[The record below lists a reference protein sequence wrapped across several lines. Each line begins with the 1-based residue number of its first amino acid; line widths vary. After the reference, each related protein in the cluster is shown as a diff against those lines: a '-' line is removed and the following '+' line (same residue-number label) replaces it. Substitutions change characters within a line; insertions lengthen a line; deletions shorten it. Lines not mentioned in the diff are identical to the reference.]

1 MAIVN
6 NTHKKAAKAALALTV
21 ASRRWDTSWAAQ
33 GVAEAAARMGLQLG
47 DMGTL
52 SALAAYANGVEDQG
66 EAVSNRRW
74 AQYPVEVKAL
84 ASRLANAAQAAIEAQ
99 IQ

>member
-21 ASRRWDTSWAAQ
+21 ASRKWDTRWAAQ
-33 GVAEAAARMGLQLG
+33 GVAEAAAKMGLQLG

-52 SALAAYANGVEDQG
+52 TALTAYANGVADQG

-84 ASRLANAAQAAIEAQ
+84 ASRLANAAEAAIEAQ